1 MELDLES
8 DAIRHALSW
17 LDVDAMLA
25 LAATRTRFASACE
38 REARVRLAH
47 CKLAPTPARLA
58 CWRRALTDVRGRRR
72 ARNARARWEM
82 SARLAGL
89 DAATDEVERT
99 LAHLLQEDNAQA
111 DEFLRVQARTKTSPR
126 GWFRLVQ
133 KDRLQRALALA
144 CQRGDVAAIEA
155 SLADGACVATARE
168 LPYERY
174 GGDVWEDT
182 PLGHAVDGGHVAAA
196 RILLAHGAP
205 VDALAP
211 HGTTPLML
219 AAQQGHLELSRLL
232 VARGADVARRSVD
245 RLRRDALGWAR
256 GLPGGEESEY
266 DGPPAARATVA
277 AFLRPLR
284 ERAAVREIEGWWWGR
299 RGGRPP
305 EA

>member
-1 MELDLES
+1 M
-8 DAIRHALSW
+8 
-17 LDVDAMLA
+17 
-25 LAATRTRFASACE
+25 
-38 REARVRLAH
+38 
-47 CKLAPTPARLA
+47 
-58 CWRRALTDVRGRRR
+58 
-72 ARNARARWEM
+72 ARAWL
-82 SARLAGL
+82 S
-89 DAATDEVERT
+89 
-99 LAHLLQEDNAQA
+99 
-111 DEFLRVQARTKTSPR
+111 
-126 GWFRLVQ
+126 LVQ

-155 SLADGACVATARE
+155 SLADGACVATESE